1 MISHAKRPAVVALLA
16 LCLLGL
22 SATPALANFHLVK
35 VREVYPGS
43 AASPDAEFVELQM
56 YSSGQNL
63 VGGHFVRA
71 YDAGGAVVATSTFPG
86 NVANSANQSTMVLA
100 TPQAE
105 AEFSFTAD
113 AALSPAGQLS
123 PAGGAVCWET
133 IDCVSWG
140 SFSGSLPSPAGTPA
154 SPGEIPDGIAL
165 RRSIARGCATA
176 LDPADDSDQSQADF
190 EAVFPSPRPN
200 AVAPSEKTCSGTGGG
215 GSGPPADDHGAPQT
229 TLRKKPSK
237 RTHDRTPTFR
247 FSSSED
253 GSRFECKLDRKP
265 FRPCASPFT
274 AKRLPF
280 GRHRFQVRAVGRDGA
295 KDPTPA
301 SYRFR
306 VLPPRA
312 RP

>member
-1 MISHAKRPAVVALLA
+1 MGGRIFALALAAAVACVLLLA
-16 LCLLGL
+16 PAAG
-22 SATPALANFHLVK
+22 ATFHLIK

-43 AASPDAEFVELQM
+43 AASPDAEYVELQM
-56 YSSGQNL
+56 YSAGQNL

-71 YDAGGAVVATSTFPG
+71 YDASGSVVATSTFPA
-86 NVANSANQSTMVLA
+86 NVSNSASQSTMVLA

-105 AEFSFTAD
+105 AEFSFAAD

-140 SFSGSLPSPAGTPA
+140 SFSGSLPSPAGAPA
-154 SPGEIPDGIAL
+154 ASAGIPDGMAL

-176 LDPADDSDQSQADF
+176 LDTADDSGLSQADF
-190 EAVFPSPRPN
+190 EAVFTSPRPN
-200 AVAPSEKTCSGTGGG
+200 SIPPTEQACMGAGGG
-215 GSGPPADDHGAPQT
+215 GGPIADDHGAPET
-229 TLRKKPSK
+229 KLGRKPPR

-253 GSRFECKLDRKP
+253 GSRFECKLDRKR

-274 AKRLPF
+274 AKRLAF
-280 GRHRFQVRAVGRDGA
+280 GPHRFQVRAVGHDGA

-312 RP
+312 KS